1 MQDFQHFKMSL
12 INELEELN
20 QIKKKVVR
28 SLKKMPEGA
37 LVVTASNGVKQ
48 FYQKT
53 EGEKGKGTYLN
64 KKQRKLIHT
73 LAQKDYNERLL
84 KEIEK
89 RTKRLKRI
97 FDWLPEKGLEEV
109 YEKLS
114 PARKELVIPYVLT
127 DQQYIEEWESV
138 EYTGNDYYEHSIYF
152 QTEKGE
158 KVRSKSEKIIA
169 DKLYSMGIP
178 YRYEY
183 PIEMDNYRMVYPDF
197 TILDIKN
204 RREIYLEHLGM
215 MDYPEY
221 CEKALLKIQTYARN
235 GIILGKNLLITF
247 ETSQNPFNINYLEQ
261 MLKEML

>member
-1 MQDFQHFKMSL
+1 MRNYRYFKMDL
-12 INELEELN
+12 MNELEELN
-20 QIKKKVVR
+20 IIKKKVCR
-28 SLKKMPEGA
+28 SLKRMPEGN
-37 LVVTASNGVKQ
+37 LVVTASNGIKQ
-48 FYQKT
+48 FYQKI
-53 EGEKGKGTYLN
+53 EGTKGKGTYLD
-64 KKQRKLIHT
+64 KKHRKLIYS
-73 LAQKDYNERLL
+73 LAQKDYDERML

-89 RTKRLKRI
+89 RTKRLQRI
-97 FDWLPEKGLEEV
+97 LDWLPDKGLEEV

-114 PARKELVIPYVLT
+114 PARKELVNPYVLT
-127 DQQYIEEWESV
+127 DEQYIEEWESV
-138 EYTGNDYYEHSIYF
+138 EYTGNEFYESTVSF

-183 PIEMDNYRMVYPDF
+183 PVEMDNYRMMYPDF
-197 TILDIKN
+197 TILDIRN
-204 RREIYLEHLGM
+204 RKEIYLEHLGM

-247 ETSQNPFNINYLEQ
+247 ETSQNPLNINYLEQ
-261 MLKEML
+261 ILKEML